1 MNKIELH
8 VKTKYSEDKDST
20 IDIETILWNAKE
32 NNERGMVFIDK
43 DTIVAFPKIEKI
55 YNKLCEKDNSFINFK
70 IGYGVQLTAI
80 INNKENE
87 VNIII
92 KNN

>member
-43 DTIVAFPKIEKI
+43 DTIVAFPKI
-55 YNKLCEKDNSFINFK
+55 
-70 IGYGVQLTAI
+70 
-80 INNKENE
+80 
-87 VNIII
+87 
-92 KNN
+92 